1 MTCDE
6 QAGAFEE
13 RVGGFRHHGLL
24 YSAAMT
30 LSIYDEPDAV
40 PQTMPT
46 KLKAVIAALAL
57 FIPYEIWWFQAMG
70 TSARG
75 GVRIAAVVLAVV
87 YLARGSDRARAWVRG
102 LSVLGALAGGVLL
115 MQMHGLGFR
124 FGSPLMAT
132 MAGMLA
138 IYAFIFWA
146 LGQEDVMSWTRSR
159 STFSAMP

>member
-1 MTCDE
+1 M
-6 QAGAFEE
+6 
-13 RVGGFRHHGLL
+13 
-24 YSAAMT
+24 S
-30 LSIYDEPDAV
+30 LSIYDEPDTL

-46 KLKAVIAALAL
+46 KLKAVIAAIAL
-57 FIPYEIWWFQAMG
+57 FIPYELWWLNSMG
-70 TSARG
+70 SSARG
-75 GVRIAAVVLAVV
+75 SVRIGASVLAIV

-115 MQMHGLGFR
+115 MQLHGLGFQ

-146 LGQEDVMSWTRSR
+146 LGQEDVMRWTRSR
-159 STFSAMP
+159 STFSSMP